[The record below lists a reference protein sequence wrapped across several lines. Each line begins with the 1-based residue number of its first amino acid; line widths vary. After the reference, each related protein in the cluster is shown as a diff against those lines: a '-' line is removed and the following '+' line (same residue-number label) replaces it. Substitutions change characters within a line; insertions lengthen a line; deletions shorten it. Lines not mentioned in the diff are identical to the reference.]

1 MSSLMSLGTSAMF
14 ASYAQLQATSN
25 NIANAAVEGYSRQ
38 EAELATAQGQYT
50 GAGFFGRGVTV
61 ETVSRATN
69 IFLAAQAAS
78 AKSQAASD
86 SAQLS
91 MLSQLQDVFGS
102 GEAGLGYAATL
113 LFNAFA
119 DVAANPSDTSA
130 RQVALSNAEDLA
142 SLFQSTSD
150 RIETLQIGVVEDVQN
165 AVTAV
170 NALADQLA
178 EVNTQ
183 IAAANGLGHTP
194 NDLLDLR
201 DQLVSEISQYIEVST
216 LEADDGSMGVFVA
229 GGQALV
235 LGGEAV
241 ELSAVADPYDSSR
254 VALAITVSGVD
265 RMLSSSSLGGGS
277 IAGLL
282 EFQNNDLV
290 DMRAQLGQL
299 AVVLASAVNE
309 QQALGLDLNGNSGAA
324 LFDFADPVVLAHD
337 NNSAPAAAVAI
348 SISDPSALQASE
360 YELIPDPNNAGN
372 YIVTR
377 LSDGFV
383 TTNVADGDSID
394 GFTIDIGTPAPA
406 AGDRFLL
413 QPVSTAAREMDS
425 VLSDPRGLAA
435 ANPLTATAE
444 AANTGTASVGSLT
457 IADAPGSAYQDMQL
471 VFVDGSGG
479 YEIRDS
485 SNAVLSSGT
494 WQAGE
499 PISYNGFE
507 LHLDGVPAAGDEFA
521 IDLTTNVAAN
531 NGNALALDAL
541 AEAQMVGGSDSF
553 TDAYAQ
559 TLADIGVR
567 VQSATSAAAISTAV
581 ADRAQQTLSSE
592 TGVNLDEEAARMIQ
606 FQQAYQAA
614 GKIMQTAQ
622 KIFETLLSIGG

>member
-69 IFLAAQAAS
+69 IFLTAQAAS

-299 AVVLASAVNE
+299 AVVIASAVNE

-324 LFDFADPVVLAHD
+324 LFDFADPVVRAHD

-360 YELIPDPNNAGN
+360 YELTPDPNNAGN

-383 TTNVADGDSID
+383 TTNVADGDTID

-406 AGDRFLL
+406 DGDRFLL

-425 VLSDPRGLAA
+425 ILSDPRGLAA
-435 ANPLTATAE
+435 ANPLTATAD

-457 IADAPGSAYQDMQL
+457 IADAPGSAYEDMQL
-471 VFVDGSGG
+471 VFVDGSGA

-507 LHLDGVPAAGDEFA
+507 LRLDGVPADGDQIA

-541 AEAQMVGGSDSF
+541 AESDMVGGSDTF

-581 ADRAQQTLSSE
+581 ADRAQQALSSE

>member
-1 MSSLMSLGTSAMF
+1 MSLGTSAMF

-69 IFLAAQAAS
+69 IFLTAQAAS

-91 MLSQLQDVFGS
+91 MLSQLQDAFGS

-113 LFNAFA
+113 LFNAFSE
-119 DVAANPSDTSA
+119 VAANPSDSSA
-130 RQVALSNAEDLA
+130 RQVVLANAEDLA
-142 SLFQSTSD
+142 SLFQATSD
-150 RIETLQIGVVEDVQN
+150 RIESLQSGVVEDVQN
-165 AVTAV
+165 SVAAV
-170 NALADQLA
+170 NALSRQVA

-183 IAAANGLGHTP
+183 IAAAQGLGHTP
-194 NDLLDLR
+194 NDLLDQR
-201 DQLVSEISQYIEVST
+201 DQLISEISEYIEVST

-241 ELSAVADPYDSSR
+241 ELSAVEDPYDSSR
-254 VALAITVSGVD
+254 VALAISVSGVD
-265 RMLSSSSLGGGS
+265 RALSTSSLGGGA

-282 EFQNNDLV
+282 EFQNEDLV

-299 AVVLASAVNE
+299 ATVLASAVNE

-324 LFDFADPVVLAHD
+324 LFAVGDPVVLAHD
-337 NNSAPAAAVAI
+337 SNSVPAASVAI
-348 SISDPSALQASE
+348 GITDPSALQASE
-360 YELIPDPNNAGN
+360 YELRPDPANTGN

-377 LSDGFV
+377 LSDGFA
-383 TTNVADGDSID
+383 TSNVADGDTID

-406 AGDRFLL
+406 DGDRFLL

-444 AANTGTASVGSLT
+444 AANTGTASIGALT
-457 IADAPGSAYQDMQL
+457 IADAPGSAYEDMQL
-471 VFVDGSGG
+471 VFVDASGG

-499 PISYNGFE
+499 PIGYNGFE
-507 LHLDGVPAAGDEFA
+507 LRLDGVPADADEFA
-521 IDLTTNVAAN
+521 IDLTVNVAAN

-541 AEAQMVGGSDSF
+541 ADAQMVGGSDSF

-567 VQSATSAAAISTAV
+567 VQSATSAASVSAAV
-581 ADRAQQTLSSE
+581 ADRTQQTLSSE
-592 TGVNLDEEAARMIQ
+592 VGVNLDEEAARMIQ